1 MKINSLRKFLLEE
14 LAVEL
19 DHDRSEP
26 LVTPRFLLG
35 EPAVWVNDEDF
46 WIIAPECLVAE
57 IWEKLRDYYSPAIVS
72 VLEKYGGSVINLQE
86 GRLMFVSVDQ
96 YEPNVYRITVN
107 VWD

>member
-46 WIIAPECLVAE
+46 WIIAPEYLVAE